1 MTLYDRGDFG
11 IGQLTARDGNH
22 IKQPVVRSE
31 AEAPQFGQI
40 AGILKGSQ
48 KRVGSDRAGAL
59 LSQDNFLTSI
69 SILAAI

>member
-48 KRVGSDRAGAL
+48 KRVGSTEQERYSAKTI
-59 LSQDNFLTSI
+59 F
-69 SILAAI
+69 